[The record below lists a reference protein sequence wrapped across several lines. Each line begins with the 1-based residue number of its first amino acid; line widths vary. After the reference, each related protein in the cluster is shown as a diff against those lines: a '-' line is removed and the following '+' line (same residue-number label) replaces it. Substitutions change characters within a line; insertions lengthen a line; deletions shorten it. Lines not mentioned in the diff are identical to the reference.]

1 MNTPPIVKKL
11 EAAKGFRVPTTYRT
25 GRAHGMT
32 KIGEK
37 TGTVKWENKIRKLK
51 DGKVHM
57 GMAIDADTNEE
68 WPAKLVQA
76 VNAGADIPGEVG
88 TEKTI
93 ADSKRQKYREA
104 FQPFVT
110 PAKRFL
116 RRNGGNATF
125 SELGTFLGTV
135 EGVKTAW
142 GPELKKVTALT
153 SRSMITPFLESFPE
167 DFSVEVDGD
176 TYTAKLAGNEVA
188 ERAQSAKRK
197 TPSYMG
203 TSTVKGKILTIKRAD
218 AKKTRTTTRTRR
230 ILK

>member
-1 MNTPPIVKKL
+1 
-11 EAAKGFRVPTTYRT
+11 
-25 GRAHGMT
+25 
-32 KIGEK
+32 
-37 TGTVKWENKIRKLK
+37 
-51 DGKVHM
+51 M
-57 GMAIDADTNEE
+57 GMAIDAATGEE

-76 VNAGADIPGEVG
+76 VNAGADAPGIKG

-93 ADSKRQKYREA
+93 ADSKRQKYINA

-116 RRNGGNATF
+116 RRNGGKATF

-167 DFSVEVDGD
+167 DFSIEVDGD
-176 TYTAKLAGNEVA
+176 TYISKLAGNEVA
-188 ERAQSAKRK
+188 AQPAKRK

>member
-1 MNTPPIVKKL
+1 MLT
-11 EAAKGFRVPTTYRT
+11 RVRN
-25 GRAHGMT
+25 GQR
-32 KIGEK
+32 
-37 TGTVKWENKIRKLK
+37 
-51 DGKVHM
+51 
-57 GMAIDADTNEE
+57 
-68 WPAKLVQA
+68 KLVQA
-76 VNAGADIPGEVG
+76 VNAGADVPGEVG

-116 RRNGGNATF
+116 RRNGGKATF

-176 TYTAKLAGNEVA
+176 TYIAKLAGNEVA
-188 ERAQSAKRK
+188 ERAQPAKRK
-197 TPSYMG
+197 TPRG
-203 TSTVKGKILTIKRAD
+203 TAQG
-218 AKKTRTTTRTRR
+218 
-230 ILK
+230 